1 MRVTIEN
8 TPKIITLEGPHG
20 EMAARVWEGTT
31 ESGIPVVCFVTR
43 VLVQEGQPVE
53 VYEKFARELKETAK
67 ATSRAAEAIPLRL
80 IL

>member
-20 EMAARVWEGTT
+20 EMNARVWEGVT
-31 ESGIPVVCFVTR
+31 EGDIPVVCFVTR
-43 VLVQEGQPVE
+43 VLVQEGQPVK
-53 VYEKFARELKETAK
+53 VYEQFARELKKTAR
-67 ATSRAAEAIPLRL
+67 ATSKAAAAIPLRL